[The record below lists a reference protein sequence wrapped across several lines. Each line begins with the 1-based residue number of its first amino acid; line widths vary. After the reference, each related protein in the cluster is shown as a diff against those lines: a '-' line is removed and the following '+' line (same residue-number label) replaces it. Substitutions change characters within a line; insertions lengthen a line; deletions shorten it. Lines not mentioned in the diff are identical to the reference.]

1 MLINNSKVKNIIAFL
16 LALGLILPIFG
27 WIHSPQVVFAQNQPA
42 NLNDILDKTWQAF
55 PEGPKKIWNEE
66 ILPMW
71 HQINIWLNEK
81 KPKNRGGVELK
92 KEKKKLEEELSKIK
106 NSLRERFKQIKNFK
120 IPDIL
125 K

>member
-1 MLINNSKVKNIIAFL
+1 MNGKRKEVKNIISFIL
-16 LALGLILPIFG
+16 VLGLILPIFG
-27 WIHSPQVVFAQNQPA
+27 WIHSPQVAFAQVQPE
-42 NLNDILDKTWQAF
+42 NLTDVFNKAWQAL
-55 PEGPKKIWNEE
+55 PSGLKKIWNEG

-92 KEKKKLEEELSKIK
+92 KEKKNLEEEMSKIK
-106 NSLRERFKQIKNFK
+106 NSLRERFKQY
-120 IPDIL
+120 IP